1 MSYQKFHV
9 LYGCRQ
15 GETFDETECLDVGY
29 EVNGYDVAS
38 LAIQPGSVSFSV
50 LDYSYGPDDP
60 TRAKVLNLLKK
71 NGFASIFEPEM
82 FASVSAGLSITD
94 SEQVEQILNRTKN
107 FLKSQKNVSY
117 RPLKPTYEY
126 ELEKQLKYHKRY
138 SR

>member
-15 GETFDETECLDVGY
+15 GETFDDTECLDVGY

-71 NGFASIFEPEM
+71 M
-82 FASVSAGLSITD
+82 VL
-94 SEQVEQILNRTKN
+94 QVFLNRRC
-107 FLKSQKNVSY
+107 LLVLVLAY
-117 RPLKPTYEY
+117 L
-126 ELEKQLKYHKRY
+126 
-138 SR
+138 